1 VSEELSQAHERRA
14 RGSEPFPPDLVL
26 TPISRRPTRL
36 PAATVETVLA
46 RPAPAFPK
54 RAPDLEHEQA
64 SIVVVTHGNLAFTRL
79 CLESVLANTDY
90 PSYELIVVDNGSS
103 DSTPAYLSRLA
114 ELNAGVRVV
123 LNRSNAGFARANNQG
138 LQLAAGKLLVLLNND
153 TIVPPGWLTGLAS
166 KLEDRGVGIVGPVTN
181 RIGNEAE
188 VEAPYRTLGGFLELA
203 RRRCE
208 SHAGEA
214 FDIPTLTMFCLAMRR
229 EVYERIGPL
238 DERFE
243 VGLLEDDDYSM
254 RVHEAGYRVLCAN
267 DVFVHHF
274 GETSFGKLIP
284 SGEYARLLEANK
296 RRFEE
301 KWGVAWQPYGRRLSA
316 RYRSVRERIRQIVAE
331 KLPPEATLLV
341 VSRGDEDLLKLGA
354 HPAWHFPQ
362 DEGGVYAGHYPADG
376 EEAVRQLEDLRAR
389 GGEFLV
395 LPQTSLWWLDH
406 YEELNEHLRSHAE
419 VVHEEDACV
428 IFALR
433 NDARLHS

>member
-1 VSEELSQAHERRA
+1 
-14 RGSEPFPPDLVL
+14 
-26 TPISRRPTRL
+26 
-36 PAATVETVLA
+36 
-46 RPAPAFPK
+46 
-54 RAPDLEHEQA
+54 
-64 SIVVVTHGNLAFTRL
+64 
-79 CLESVLANTDY
+79 
-90 PSYELIVVDNGSS
+90 
-103 DSTPAYLSRLA
+103 
-114 ELNAGVRVV
+114 
-123 LNRSNAGFARANNQG
+123 
-138 LQLAAGKLLVLLNND
+138 
-153 TIVPPGWLTGLAS
+153 
-166 KLEDRGVGIVGPVTN
+166 
-181 RIGNEAE
+181 
-188 VEAPYRTLGGFLELA
+188 
-203 RRRCE
+203 
-208 SHAGEA
+208 
-214 FDIPTLTMFCLAMRR
+214 
-229 EVYERIGPL
+229 
-238 DERFE
+238 
-243 VGLLEDDDYSM
+243 M
-254 RVHEAGYRVLCAN
+254 RVHEAGYRVRCAN